1 MVSYIQRLDFTRTEN
16 TCQQCA
22 EGCEDLDN
30 YYHNPSKCL
39 IRKSEKNKGVILK

>member
-1 MVSYIQRLDFTRTEN
+1 METYIQRLDFSKEN

-22 EGCEDLDN
+22 EDCEDLDN

-39 IRKSEKNKGVILK
+39 IRESEKQKGVIKK